1 MDDIFHITVQEIDEA
16 GVLHLHA
23 EGRAVRRIANHKL
36 RIIAVFQAG
45 SAVRRFPMDAACV
58 DDGKAVSFRVEQM
71 ISLRDIFYEVPDSIE
86 KRAVAVEFEY
96 CDAAGVWTKFSERIE
111 LSGAFFQ
118 KQKGEHSFIRVLAR
132 RAAYAA
138 CTLLLPVWLL
148 DGWLVVKG
156 YKKSPYVDEEVKGK
170 KNGS

>member
-86 KRAVAVEFEY
+86 KEPWQLSLSIATQRAF
-96 CDAAGVWTKFSERIE
+96 GRSFR
-111 LSGAFFQ
+111 
-118 KQKGEHSFIRVLAR
+118 KG
-132 RAAYAA
+132 
-138 CTLLLPVWLL
+138 
-148 DGWLVVKG
+148 
-156 YKKSPYVDEEVKGK
+156 
-170 KNGS
+170 